1 MCSGGATAARYA
13 KETNDLREYTKAV
26 DAARAAQQQEENNQ
40 VMGEIVGG
48 FLTGFVGGVAGGAMR
63 APMTGAAAGVV
74 MHPIIRPAI
83 AAPRSVS
90 VTRVNVRPNATVGTT
105 IPDSVAVVPK
115 QPTSSTSS
123 NTSGDIYNAKAGSLA
138 EFSLCR
144 VGIKATL
151 RGSAHSDF
159 EQRCLLRNESQ
170 RESGGH
176 GSIQQLV
183 QLTHRAPC
191 GAPAGVYEAWR
202 PIGRALVE
210 TRPSRRARWSFPRP
224 CSARLRERP
233 WAIVPNSP

>member
-1 MCSGGATAARYA
+1 MRSMVSIAVGLLISIGPTASFSQTAAEMCRNMKASAKCCMTAEEATNYQPYIRKMCSGGATAARYA

-90 VTRVNVRPNATVGTT
+90 VTRVNVRPNATVGTHPT
-105 IPDSVAVVPK
+105 SVAVVPK

-123 NTSGDIYNAKAGSLA
+123 TQAATSTTQKPVASQSSASAASGSKQRCAALHTQILNSAVYYETNPSAKAA
-138 EFSLCR
+138 DTAQYNSLC
-144 VGIKATL
+144 
-151 RGSAHSDF
+151 
-159 EQRCLLRNESQ
+159 N
-170 RESGGH
+170 
-176 GSIQQLV
+176 
-183 QLTHRAPC
+183 
-191 GAPAGVYEAWR
+191 
-202 PIGRALVE
+202 
-210 TRPSRRARWSFPRP
+210 
-224 CSARLRERP
+224 
-233 WAIVPNSP
+233 